1 MPLIVE
7 TGEIV
12 PNADS
17 YISLADA
24 RALAANYGLELP
36 EDDTAAEVAL
46 RNGATY
52 VGLAEPQ
59 MCGRRV
65 SAEQSLAYPR
75 TGVTLNGFP
84 VSNNVIP
91 SQLIRAQVIAAVT
104 YGAGTDVRANS
115 DGRSVQTERV
125 EGAVTV
131 TYFNNGNSGATTT
144 ITAADDALR
153 PLLCGGLN
161 NGFSFNVYRG

>member
-24 RALAANYGLELP
+24 RALASNYGLELP
-36 EDDTAAEVAL
+36 VDDTDAEVAL

-52 VGLAEPQ
+52 VGLSEPQ

-84 VSNNVIP
+84 VANNVIP
-91 SQLIRAQVIAAVT
+91 KQVILAQVIAAVT
-104 YGAGTDVRANS
+104 YGAGTEVRANS
-115 DGRSVQTERV
+115 DGRPVQTERV

-131 TYFNNGNSGATTT
+131 TYFNNGSSGATTA

-153 PLLCGGLN
+153 PLLCGDLN

>member
-7 TGEIV
+7 DGSIV
-12 PNADS
+12 PGADS

-24 RALAANYGLELP
+24 RALADNYGLELP
-36 EDDTAAEVAL
+36 ADDTAAEVAL

-84 VSNNVIP
+84 VANNAIPKQVI
-91 SQLIRAQVIAAVT
+91 LAQVIASVT
-104 YGAGTDVRANS
+104 YGAGTEVRANS

-131 TYFNNGNSGATTT
+131 TYFNNGNSGATTS

-153 PLLCGGLN
+153 PLLCGGAN

>member
-7 TGEIV
+7 DGSIV

-36 EDDTAAEVAL
+36 EDDIAAEVAL

-65 SAEQSLAYPR
+65 SAKQSLAYPR

-84 VSNNVIP
+84 VANNAIPKQVI
-91 SQLIRAQVIAAVT
+91 LAQVIASAT
-104 YGAGTDVRANS
+104 YGAGTEVRANS

-131 TYFNNGNSGATTT
+131 TYFNNGNSGATTA

>member
-17 YISLADA
+17 YVSLTDA

-36 EDDTAAEVAL
+36 ADDTVAEVAL

-75 TGVTLNGFP
+75 TGTTLNGFAVP
-84 VSNNVIP
+84 DNVIP
-91 SQLIRAQVIAAVT
+91 AQLMRAQVIAAVT

-131 TYFNNGNSGATTT
+131 TYFNNGNSGATTA

>member
-7 TGEIV
+7 TGAIV

-36 EDDTAAEVAL
+36 ADDTAAEVAL

-84 VSNNVIP
+84 VANNAIP
-91 SQLIRAQVIAAVT
+91 KQVVLAQVIAAAT
-104 YGAGTDVRANS
+104 YGAGTEVRANS

-131 TYFNNGNSGATTT
+131 TYFNNGNSGATTS

-153 PLLCGGLN
+153 QLLCGGLN
-161 NGFSFNVYRG
+161 NCFSFNVYRG

>member
-7 TGEIV
+7 TGAIV

-17 YISLADA
+17 YVSLADA
-24 RALAANYGLELP
+24 RALAAKYGLELP
-36 EDDTAAEVAL
+36 ADDTAAEAAL

-75 TGVTLNGFP
+75 TGATLYGFT
-84 VSNNVIP
+84 VADTVIP
-91 SQLIRAQVIAAVT
+91 PQLIRAQVIAAVT
-104 YGAGTDVRANS
+104 YGAGTEVRANS
-115 DGRSVQTERV
+115 DGRFVQTERV

-131 TYFNNGNSGATTT
+131 TYFNTGSSGATTA

>member
-7 TGEIV
+7 DGSIV

-36 EDDTAAEVAL
+36 EDDTVAEVAL

-91 SQLIRAQVIAAVT
+91 KQVILAQVIAGVT
-104 YGAGTDVRANS
+104 YGAGTEVRANS
-115 DGRSVQTERV
+115 DGRAVQTERV

-131 TYFNNGNSGATTT
+131 TYFNNGNSGATTA

-153 PLLCGGLN
+153 PLLCGGPN

>member
-7 TGEIV
+7 TGAIV

-17 YISLADA
+17 YVSLADA
-24 RALAANYGLELP
+24 RALAAKYGLELP
-36 EDDTAAEVAL
+36 ADDTAAEAAL

-65 SAEQSLAYPR
+65 SAGQSLAYPR
-75 TGVTLNGFP
+75 TGATLYGFT
-84 VSNNVIP
+84 VADTVIP
-91 SQLIRAQVIAAVT
+91 PQLIRAQVIAAVT
-104 YGAGTDVRANS
+104 YGAGTEVRANS

-131 TYFNNGNSGATTT
+131 TYFNNGNSGATTA